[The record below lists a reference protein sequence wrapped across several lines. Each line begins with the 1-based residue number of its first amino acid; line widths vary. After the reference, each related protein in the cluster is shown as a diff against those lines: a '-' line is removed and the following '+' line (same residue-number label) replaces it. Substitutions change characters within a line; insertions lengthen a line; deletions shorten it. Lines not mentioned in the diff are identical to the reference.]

1 MSSQSSSTN
10 TLPSGALENAGAH
23 SRSIIDNL
31 IDKSKHGNDWR
42 NMRRKLLPAVSL
54 TSAIGFRDDD
64 VERSVIWAH
73 PSVVTD
79 IHYIPRLT
87 LVEERALFYTEDETR
102 S

>member
-1 MSSQSSSTN
+1 MISRQSSSTSA
-10 TLPSGALENAGAH
+10 LPSGALENVGAH
-23 SRSIIDNL
+23 SRFIADSL

-42 NMRRKLLPAVSL
+42 NVRRKLLPAVSL

-73 PSVVTD
+73 PSVVID

-87 LVEERALFYTEDETR
+87 LVEECAHITER
-102 S
+102 STSS